1 MAEEHDE
8 QQIIERALTRMV
20 ESEDEGP
27 LTKVGRKCNV
37 GVGRV
42 RIKLPPLSVAL
53 VEEHKEL
60 AKVSIGAKDMA
71 IKNKNVWK
79 TVKLTQDQ
87 LNKAQECIAQLES
100 NMTTTHQNPEPT
112 SNEDELRTFTGKGR
126 SSNCNSRKSEK
137 GYTVSHVQD

>member
-1 MAEEHDE
+1 MKSKVLKYPYIPVTTHEFDALLQFGATYELMEFLETQQIKLSQRMAEEHDE

-79 TVKLTQDQ
+79 TVNLTHDKLS
-87 LNKAQECIAQLES
+87 KA
-100 NMTTTHQNPEPT
+100 
-112 SNEDELRTFTGKGR
+112 
-126 SSNCNSRKSEK
+126 
-137 GYTVSHVQD
+137 